1 MPAAAT
7 TRKPFRLTGWH
18 VFLML
23 CAFFGFMFIV
33 NGIFLWAAL
42 SSFPGE
48 DEQKSYLQGLHYN
61 EAISARRIQEEQG
74 WSAQI
79 GLTPTES
86 GDRLVIR
93 LLDSDGSS
101 LAAQDLQAQLRRTV
115 TGVED
120 VPISLQRSENG
131 DYYAD
136 ISLLDKGAWEARVQA
151 SVPYGTDQVEFVAS
165 KKLIIP

>member
-1 MPAAAT
+1 MAAAA

-18 VFLML
+18 VFLLL

-48 DEQKSYLQGLHYN
+48 EEQKSYLQGIHYN

-86 GDRLVIR
+86 GDRFVVRFLE
-93 LLDSDGSS
+93 SDGSP
-101 LAAQDLQAQLRRTV
+101 LTAQDIHAQLRRTV
-115 TGVED
+115 TGAED
-120 VPISLQRSENG
+120 VPIELERSAEG
-131 DYYAD
+131 DYFAD
-136 ISLLDKGAWEARVQA
+136 ISLLDKGVWEARVQA
-151 SVPYGTDQVEFVAS
+151 SVPYGSEQVEFVAS

>member
-1 MPAAAT
+1 MPVTAT
-7 TRKPFRLTGWH
+7 PKPFRLTGWH
-18 VFLML
+18 VFMLL

-79 GLTPTES
+79 GLTPTET
-86 GDRLVIR
+86 GDRLVVR
-93 LLDSDGSS
+93 FLDIDGSP
-101 LAAQDLQAQLRRTV
+101 LPAQDIEAQLRRTV
-115 TGVED
+115 TGAED
-120 VPISLQRSENG
+120 VPIDLQRGMDG
-131 DYYAD
+131 DYFAD
-136 ISLLDKGAWEARVQA
+136 ISLLDKGVWEARVQA
-151 SVPYGTDQVEFVAS
+151 IVPYGTDEVEFVAS